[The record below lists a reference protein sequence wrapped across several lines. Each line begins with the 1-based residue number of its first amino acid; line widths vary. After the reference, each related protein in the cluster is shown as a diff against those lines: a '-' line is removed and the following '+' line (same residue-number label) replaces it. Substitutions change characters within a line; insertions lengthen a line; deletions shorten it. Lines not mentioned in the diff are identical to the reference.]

1 MKSSL
6 SGSYARVGGQ
16 SDSVERGGIAR
27 RPAAQTLSGVKS
39 FLRQPANLVFLGV
52 TAIIA
57 FLGLYP
63 SIFLFYGS
71 LTNTPLGVPG
81 HFTLANY
88 RQAFADPE
96 TYTVLWNSFVYA
108 IGASGL
114 SVILALIIG
123 WITIRTDAP
132 FRRFFELTAIIPNI
146 MPTLLITI
154 SWVLLLNPSNGLI
167 NVPLIRLFGLERA
180 PFNIY
185 SLPGLIFV
193 EGLDLTPLAFLII
206 AAALKSMDPALEES
220 AKTLGSNELDVV
232 RRVTLPLMRPAI
244 LAAASLN
251 FVRAIESFDTPAVIA
266 IPARIEVF
274 TTKIYRE
281 AVGSFPLN
289 QNLAATYGAGILVIA
304 LIFVYLNRKFTSR
317 VEQFSTVTGKGF
329 RPQQIHLGRWRY
341 LASGIVLIL
350 LTIMVVLPMLV
361 LLLVALLPYY
371 HVPSWETWHTLT
383 LSHFLEIAR
392 NERTYRAFGNSLFLA
407 VAGATVCMLLAALA
421 SYFTVKTNIP
431 GRGVLE
437 GLVFIPWAFPGI
449 AMALGLLWAYV
460 DFPVP
465 IYATIWILLIGYV
478 TRFLPYGLRAVTSTV
493 IQIHSELE
501 EASRACGAGFFAT
514 FRRILLPLMRPGVM
528 AGWIILA
535 TIFIREFSIS
545 IFLYSPGVEP
555 LGPLLYFY
563 YLDGEYGRMAAV
575 GLAISAISTAL
586 IIIARRLSLSRSV

>member
-1 MKSSL
+1 MQLPLVNSKTQYRGGLVRRGTVQGL
-6 SGSYARVGGQ
+6 SG
-16 SDSVERGGIAR
+16 I
-27 RPAAQTLSGVKS
+27 KS
-39 FLRQPANLVFLGV
+39 FLSQPANLVFLSV

-71 LTNTPLGVPG
+71 LTSTPLGVPG

-88 RQAFADPE
+88 RQAFADPA
-96 TYTVLWNSFVYA
+96 TYPILWNSFIYA
-108 IGASGL
+108 IAASGL
-114 SVILALIIG
+114 SVILALIIA

-132 FRRFFELTAIIPNI
+132 FRRLFELTAIIPNI
-146 MPTLLITI
+146 LPTLLISI

-167 NVPLIRLFGLERA
+167 NVGLIRIFGLKQA
-180 PFNIY
+180 PINVY

-220 AKTLGSNELDVV
+220 AKTLGSNELGVV
-232 RRVTLPLMRPAI
+232 RRVTFPLMRPAI
-244 LAAASLN
+244 LAAGTLN
-251 FVRAIESFDTPAVIA
+251 FVRAIESFDAPAVIA

-281 AVGSFPLN
+281 ALGSFPLN
-289 QNLAATYGAGILVIA
+289 QNLAATYGVGILVIA

-329 RPQQIHLGRWRY
+329 RPQQIHLGKWRY
-341 LASGIVLIL
+341 LASVIVLIL
-350 LTIMVVLPMLV
+350 LTIMVILPMLV

-371 HVPSWETWHTLT
+371 HVPGWATWHTLT
-383 LSHFLEIAR
+383 LSHFRDIAH

-407 VAGATVCMLLAALA
+407 VVGATVCMLLATLT
-421 SYFTVKTNIP
+421 SYFIVKTKIR
-431 GRGVLE
+431 GRGLLE
-437 GLVFIPWAFPGI
+437 GLVFIPWAFPGV

-465 IYATIWILLIGYV
+465 IYATIWILLIAYV

-493 IQIHSELE
+493 IQIHGELE
-501 EASRACGAGFFAT
+501 EASRASGAGFIAT
-514 FRRILLPLMRPGVM
+514 FRRIILPLMRPGVM

-535 TIFIREFSIS
+535 TIFIREFSLS
-545 IFLYSPGVEP
+545 IFLYSPDAEP

-575 GLAISAISTAL
+575 GLAISVISTGL
-586 IIIARRLSLSRSV
+586 IVLARWLSNLGNANSRDE

>member
-1 MKSSL
+1 MKESVASRMVVPRRVEPPAQRL
-6 SGSYARVGGQ
+6 SRV
-16 SDSVERGGIAR
+16 R
-27 RPAAQTLSGVKS
+27 S
-39 FLRQPANLVFLGV
+39 FLSQPVNLIFFGV
-52 TAIIA
+52 TGIIA

-63 SIFLFYGS
+63 SLFLFYGS

-88 RQAFADPE
+88 IQAYTDPQ
-96 TYTVLWNSFVYA
+96 TYTVVWNSFVYA

-114 SVILALIIG
+114 SVALALTIA
-123 WITIRTDAP
+123 WITIRTNAP
-132 FRRFFELTAIIPNI
+132 FRRLFELTAIIPNI
-146 MPTLLITI
+146 LPTLLITI

-167 NVPLIRLFGLERA
+167 NVALIRLLGLKKA
-180 PFNIY
+180 PLNIY

-220 AKTLGSNELDVV
+220 AKTLGSNELGVA
-232 RRVTLPLMRPAI
+232 RRITFPLMRPAI
-244 LAAASLN
+244 LAAGTLN
-251 FVRAIESFDTPAVIA
+251 FVRAIESFDTPAIIA

-281 AVGSFPLN
+281 ALGSFPLN
-289 QNLAATYGAGILVIA
+289 QNLAATYGVGILVIA
-304 LIFVYLNRKFTSR
+304 LIFVYLNRRFTSQ

-329 RPQQIHLGRWRY
+329 RPQQINLGSWKY
-341 LASGIVLIL
+341 LASTIVLVLVTLIV
-350 LTIMVVLPMLV
+350 ILPMLV

-371 HVPSWETWHTLT
+371 HVPIWETWNTLT
-383 LSHFLEIAR
+383 LSHFQEISR

-407 VAGATVCMLLAALA
+407 VAGTSICMLLAALV
-421 SYFTVKTNIP
+421 SYFTVKTKIP
-431 GRGVLE
+431 GRGLLE
-437 GLVFIPWAFPGI
+437 GLVFIPWAFPGV

-460 DFPVP
+460 DFPIP

-478 TRFLPYGLRAVTSTV
+478 TRFLPFGLRAVTSTI

-501 EASRACGAGFFAT
+501 EASTVCGAGFFAT
-514 FRRILLPLMRPGVM
+514 FRRIIFPLMRPGVM

-545 IFLYSPGVEP
+545 IFLYSPGSEP
-555 LGPLLYFY
+555 LGPLLYFF

-575 GLAISAISTAL
+575 GLVISAISIVL
-586 IIIARRLSLSRSV
+586 IAIAQWLSQWRTE